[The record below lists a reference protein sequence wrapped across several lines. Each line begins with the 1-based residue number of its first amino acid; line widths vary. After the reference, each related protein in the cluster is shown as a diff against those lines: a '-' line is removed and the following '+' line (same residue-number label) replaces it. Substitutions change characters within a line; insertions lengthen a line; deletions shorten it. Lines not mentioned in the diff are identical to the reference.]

1 MRTNE
6 TKNEIDEIKK
16 WEEQVERKDLKRK
29 INKYLYD
36 FQQFEII
43 ISFGDTIYY
52 NKINIYEAV
61 MDQSNPLENM
71 AKFNNRSKPNTKEG
85 KNKKQNIFDNALY
98 EGRKSTLKAFESGIF
113 PIEATKGEG
122 LNL

>member
-16 WEEQVERKDLKRK
+16 WEEQVERKDSKRK

-43 ISFGDTIYY
+43 ISFGDTMYY

-61 MDQSNPLENM
+61 RDQSNPLENM
-71 AKFNNRSKPNTKEG
+71 AKF
-85 KNKKQNIFDNALY
+85 KQI
-98 EGRKSTLKAFESGIF
+98 
-113 PIEATKGEG
+113 
-122 LNL
+122 

>member
-43 ISFGDTIYY
+43 ISFGDTMYY
-52 NKINIYEAV
+52 NKINIHEAV
-61 MDQSNPLENM
+61 RDQSNPLENM
-71 AKFNNRSKPNTKEG
+71 AKF
-85 KNKKQNIFDNALY
+85 KQI
-98 EGRKSTLKAFESGIF
+98 
-113 PIEATKGEG
+113 
-122 LNL
+122 

>member
-61 MDQSNPLENM
+61 RDQSNPLENM

-85 KNKKQNIFDNALY
+85 KNKKQNIFDNAFY